1 MCLFSSLKLIPC
13 NNRSLQPFRR
23 TLWFVIGTL
32 LFLIPVLVFPV
43 QSFSTNTQNETA
55 PANSND
61 LSVILMIGD
70 GMGFEHVKLA
80 QWVEMGVNG
89 TLSMQE
95 LPIQAEVQTRNI
107 ENTVTDSA
115 ASGTAI
121 ATGYKTYNGIL
132 SLSLAE
138 VELPSILELSQDLYK
153 STGIVT
159 TTEVTHATPAA
170 FYSHVLDRGYDSQ
183 IVNQLATSNVN
194 IVMGGGRNKLTSKL
208 QALHDQGYTII
219 NNRSELHS
227 VTGEK
232 VIGLFADTA
241 LPYEQNRDRAAIPS
255 LAEMTNKSLELLSQD
270 PDGFFLMVEGGQI
283 DWGSH
288 ANNEVNTVLETI
300 EFDKAVKTAID
311 FVNTHDNII
320 LIVTADHE
328 TGGLALSS
336 ESLTQPLPSENYI
349 DEINEELRI
358 NRTREITLSWSS
370 GGHTNAHV
378 PLYALGD
385 SLSSLSNTTLDN
397 TQIYALMKNYILP
410 NDQGK
415 PAISIIHPENKT
427 YNDSRI
433 TLSISSNESLPWV
446 VYSLDKGQNVTIP
459 LLTKSFTF
467 FDGVHSIKI
476 YGNDT
481 MGNMAK
487 TEVFFTINTK
497 EATSISSHETSITST
512 TSTFSTTSIG
522 FSWFFPIFLFPI
534 LLIWKKR
541 SR

>member
-1 MCLFSSLKLIPC
+1 MIPMLI
-13 NNRSLQPFRR
+13 
-23 TLWFVIGTL
+23 
-32 LFLIPVLVFPV
+32 FPV
-43 QSFSTNTQNETA
+43 QSFSTDTQND
-55 PANSND
+55 SNA

-132 SLSLAE
+132 SLTLAE

-170 FYSHVLDRGYDSQ
+170 FYSHVLNRGYDTQ
-183 IVNQLATSNVN
+183 IVSHLATSNVN

-208 QALHDQGYTII
+208 LTLQDQGYTII

-232 VIGLFADTA
+232 VIGLFADNA
-241 LPYEQNRDRAAIPS
+241 LPYEQDRDRNTIPS

-288 ANNEVNTVLETI
+288 ANDKVNTVLETI

-336 ESLTQPLPSENYI
+336 ESFTQPLPSENYT

-370 GGHTNAHV
+370 GGHTNEHV

-385 SLSSLSNTTLDN
+385 RLSSISNTTLDN

-415 PAISIIHPENKT
+415 PAISIIQPENKT

-433 TLSISSNESLPWV
+433 TLSICSNESLPWV
-446 VYSLDKGQNVTIP
+446 VYSLDEGQNVTIP

-467 FDGVHSIKI
+467 SDGVHSIKI

-497 EATSISSHETSITST
+497 EATSLSSHETSITPT
-512 TSTFSTTSIG
+512 TTMTTSTTSIG

-534 LLIWKKR
+534 LIIWKKR

>member
-1 MCLFSSLKLIPC
+1 M
-13 NNRSLQPFRR
+13 
-23 TLWFVIGTL
+23 
-32 LFLIPVLVFPV
+32 VFPV
-43 QSFSTNTQNETA
+43 QSFSTDSQNETA
-55 PANSND
+55 HTDSNG

-107 ENTVTDSA
+107 ENIVTDSA

-132 SLSLAE
+132 SLTLAE

-159 TTEVTHATPAA
+159 TTEVTDATPAA
-170 FYSHVLDRGYDSQ
+170 FYSHVLNRGYDTQ

-194 IVMGGGRNKLTSKL
+194 VVMGGGRNKLMSKIQIL
-208 QALHDQGYTII
+208 EDQGYAII

-232 VIGLFADTA
+232 VIGLFADNA
-241 LPYEQNRDRAAIPS
+241 LPYEQDRDRSTTPS

-288 ANNEVNTVLETI
+288 ANNEVNTVLEII
-300 EFDKAVKTAID
+300 EFDKAVKTGID
-311 FVNTHDNII
+311 YVNTHDNII

-336 ESLTQPLPSENYI
+336 ESLTQPLPSEHYTE
-349 DEINEELRI
+349 DFNEELRI
-358 NRTREITLSWSS
+358 NRTREIALSWSS
-370 GGHTNAHV
+370 GVHTNAHV

-385 SLSSLSNTTLDN
+385 SLSSISNTTLDN
-397 TQIYALMKNYILP
+397 TQIYAVMKNYILP

-415 PAISIIHPENKT
+415 PAISIIYPENKT
-427 YNDSRI
+427 YNESRI

-446 VYSLDKGQNVTIP
+446 VYSLNDGPNITIP
-459 LLTKSFTF
+459 LLTTSFTF
-467 FDGVHSIKI
+467 SDGKYNLKI

-481 MGNMAK
+481 MGNVGR
-487 TEVFFTINTK
+487 TEVFFTVK
-497 EATSISSHETSITST
+497 ASGVASST
-512 TSTFSTTSIG
+512 TSELSSTISSTTTTTSTSSIG
-522 FSWFFPIFLFPI
+522 FTWLMAFLSLI
-534 LLIWKKR
+534 LIICKKKT
-541 SR
+541 SQ

>member
-1 MCLFSSLKLIPC
+1 
-13 NNRSLQPFRR
+13 
-23 TLWFVIGTL
+23 
-32 LFLIPVLVFPV
+32 
-43 QSFSTNTQNETA
+43 
-55 PANSND
+55 
-61 LSVILMIGD
+61 
-70 GMGFEHVKLA
+70 
-80 QWVEMGVNG
+80 WVEMGVNG
-89 TLSMQE
+89 TLGMQE

-107 ENTVTDSA
+107 ENIVTDSA
-115 ASGTAI
+115 ASGTAM

-132 SLSLAE
+132 SLTLAE

-153 STGIVT
+153 STGIIT

-170 FYSHVLDRGYDSQ
+170 FYSHVLNRGYDAQ
-183 IVNQLATSNVN
+183 IVSQLATSNVN

-208 QALHDQGYTII
+208 QALQDHGYTII

-232 VIGLFADTA
+232 VIGLFADNA
-241 LPYEQNRDRAAIPS
+241 LPYEQDRDRNIIPS

-288 ANNEVNTVLETI
+288 ENNEVNTVLETI

-311 FVNTHDNII
+311 FVNTYDNII

-336 ESLTQPLPSENYI
+336 ESLTQPLPSEHYT
-349 DEINEELRI
+349 EEFKKELRI
-358 NRTREITLSWSS
+358 NRTREISLSWSS

-385 SLSSLSNTTLDN
+385 GLSSISNTTLDN

-415 PAISIIHPENKT
+415 PAISIVHPENKT
-427 YNDSRI
+427 YHESRI

-446 VYSLDKGQNVTIP
+446 VYSLNDGQNVTIP
-459 LLTKSFTF
+459 LLTTSFTF
-467 FDGVHSIKI
+467 SNGSYHITIF
-476 YGNDT
+476 GNDT
-481 MGNMAK
+481 MGNVGR
-487 TEVFFTINTK
+487 TEVFFTIKTIDV
-497 EATSISSHETSITST
+497 ASSTASGLSSTITTSTITST
-512 TSTFSTTSIG
+512 SSIE
-522 FSWFFPIFLFPI
+522 FTWLMAFLFLIPI
-534 LLIWKKR
+534 IRKKKT
-541 SR
+541 SQ